1 MDASAIIGLGSFLA
15 LQTGALIFFAGRVTQ
30 KLDDHER
37 RIGDTETEARAARL
51 AVAGLKGNRAV

>member
-1 MDASAIIGLGSFLA
+1 MDISALIGLGSFLA

-37 RIGDTETEARAARL
+37 RLSQTEKEAHHTSL
-51 AVAGLKGNRAV
+51 DVAELKGRSA